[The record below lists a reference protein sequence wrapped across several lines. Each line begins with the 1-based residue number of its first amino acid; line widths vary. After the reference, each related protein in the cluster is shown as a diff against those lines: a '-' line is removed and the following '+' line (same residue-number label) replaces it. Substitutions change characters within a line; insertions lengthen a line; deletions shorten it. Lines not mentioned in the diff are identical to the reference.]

1 MIIKKKIDRVEIFI
15 DASFAPHVDFKSH
28 SGVLIAIGWN
38 VIGIKS
44 RIHKVNATN
53 STEIELVTLTY
64 YVQETKDMT
73 EFLRATVIQDE
84 L

>member
-1 MIIKKKIDRVEIFI
+1 M
-15 DASFAPHVDFKSH
+15 
-28 SGVLIAIGWN
+28 LIAIGWN